1 MSIGSELGLDSIFCK
16 THNSKNSED
25 SMGDGEFETPKPL
38 WVRQWFTV
46 LS

>member
-1 MSIGSELGLDSIFCK
+1 MSIGSELGQYILQNTQFKKILKIQWEMVSLNLL
-16 THNSKNSED
+16 T
-25 SMGDGEFETPKPL
+25 PL